1 MTILNGPESVDSL
14 DPALTIARVR
24 VAMTEIQIF
33 YDGPIVKKAD
43 AKVQGLTRYFTG
55 KPCKHG
61 HVDQRSIDGHC
72 ISCNKAKRECPKFK
86 AIKSER
92 EKKRKSKPEV
102 SERIK
107 EYNKRYW
114 SIPENKE
121 RASKNQKKRMDIP
134 EVKKRHSDFMKEWYV
149 ENRDYRIKQNAS
161 WRDKNRDA
169 MYEKNK
175 EWRENNPE
183 RMREY
188 WIRRRCSKSNAEGTH
203 TADDVSSIY
212 ARQNG
217 LCVYC
222 DADLSLGYHV
232 DHIMPIALGGSNW
245 PDNLQCLCQK
255 CNQSKNKSHPDDW
268 HERIGRFDLIGL
280 YG

>member
-1 MTILNGPESVDSL
+1 MTK
-14 DPALTIARVR
+14 
-24 VAMTEIQIF
+24 MQII

-55 KPCKHG
+55 NPCKYG
-61 HVDQRSIDGHC
+61 HVDQRSISGHC
-72 ISCNKAKRECPKFK
+72 LSCSKIKRSKPEYKANKAKK
-86 AIKSER
+86 AKEHR
-92 EKKRKSKPEV
+92 SKPEV
-102 SERIK
+102 TLRRS
-107 EYNKRYW
+107 EYNKRYM
-114 SIPENKE
+114 SIAENKE
-121 RASKNQKKRMDIP
+121 RASERQKKRMADPKIRKAHD
-134 EVKKRHSDFMKEWYV
+134 EFMRNWYI
-149 ENRDYRIKQNAS
+149 ENREERIKQNAH
-161 WRDKNRDA
+161 WRENNRDS

-175 EWRENNPE
+175 EWQKNNPDKV
-183 RMREY
+183 REY
-188 WIRRRCSKSNAEGTH
+188 WIRRRCAKANAEGTH
-203 TADDVSSIY
+203 TADDVASIY
-212 ARQNG
+212 SRQNG